1 MKEKSTKEL
10 LDMLLSRLNID
21 EQGPLATVHREW
33 MEIVGPDIAVHAKI
47 LDIGEGADHRI
58 GPPHVVLD
66 DPHAEEADH
75 RKDRPPIPGVGYFTN
90 PGPGTERLASIAG
103 NMPIVFFGHSAS
115 DAAG

>member
-47 LDIGEGADHRI
+47 LDIRGKVLIIESDHPTWSSMIHMRKKQIIGRI
-58 GPPHVVLD
+58 ARQFPELGISQIQVRV
-66 DPHAEEADH
+66 
-75 RKDRPPIPGVGYFTN
+75 RKD
-90 PGPGTERLASIAG
+90 
-103 NMPIVFFGHSAS
+103 
-115 DAAG
+115 